1 MEEKNTM
8 KKEYVTPEAKRINFN
23 YEENV
28 TASLTIDKPPED
40 PAWWW
45 CSTCRPDLF

>member
-1 MEEKNTM
+1 MEEKSM
-8 KKEYVTPEAKRINFN
+8 AKKKYETPEARRIDFN

-28 TASLTIDKPPED
+28 VASNTQNKPPED